1 MEFFQQPFQP
11 ALDDYIAGKI
21 DEKEFL
27 KKSEYYLR
35 WRIETYWG
43 LHAEKLTGAETRR
56 FMWEHRAELIRFL
69 RWAERM
75 HANA

>member
-1 MEFFQQPFQP
+1 MLRLLWGMTKGYRLHPWDSPYF
-11 ALDDYIAGKI
+11 
-21 DEKEFL
+21 
-27 KKSEYYLR
+27 R